1 MKYIFKKLLQSYL
14 KFLTKII
21 LFLRRPIIIAIA
33 GSTNKT
39 FVREKIVAILKEK
52 NFSVRSNPKSFNTE
66 IGLPLSILNLP
77 SGYNSYKNW
86 LPIIIKAM
94 VAIFDANFPK
104 IMVLE
109 LGIDRPGDMKF
120 LSSMIKPKIVILTD
134 ITQRYLESFTD
145 MNQLVG
151 EYKYLITKVKANG
164 LVILNYDNLRIRKIA
179 DKSPAKVFFFSL
191 NKNNLTLGD
200 SWTAS
205 DIITNKN
212 GQQIKITH
220 DSTEE
225 IYKIN
230 RFGLHHVYVLLIGLI
245 VKNNLEK
252 ISTKYVQ

>member
-1 MKYIFKKLLQSYL
+1 MKFIFKKLLQSYL

-21 LFLRRPIIIAIA
+21 LLLHRPIIIAIA

-39 FVREKIVAILKEK
+39 FAREKIVAILKEK
-52 NFSVRSNPKSFNTE
+52 NLSVRSNPKSFNTE
-66 IGLPLSILNLP
+66 IGLPLSVLNLP

-94 VAIFDANFPK
+94 ATIFDANFPK

-109 LGIDRPGDMKF
+109 LGVDRPGDMKF
-120 LSSMIKPKIVILTD
+120 LLSMIKPKIVILTD

-145 MNQLVG
+145 MNELVG
-151 EYKYLITKVKANG
+151 EYKYLITKIGSDG

-179 DKSPAKVFFFSL
+179 EKTLAKVFFFSL
-191 NKNNLTLGD
+191 NKNDVTLPD
-200 SWTAS
+200 FWSAS
-205 DIITNKN
+205 DIITDKN
-212 GQQIKITH
+212 GQQIKVIH
-220 DSTEE
+220 DSTEK

-252 ISTKYVQ
+252 IIN